1 MIRTALDPVCEMEIR
16 LEDAVAIVRFEGH
29 RLYLCSE
36 TCHEA
41 FLDMPHSFVGWPED
55 SRRRQGRGRHRLDL
69 RRLLSGVRPV
79 R

>member
-1 MIRTALDPVCEMEIR
+1 MEIR
-16 LEDAVAIVRFEGH
+16 LEDAVAIVTFEDH
-29 RLYLCSE
+29 RVYFCSE

-55 SRRRQGRGRHRLDL
+55 SRRRQGHGRHRLDL
-69 RRLLSGVRPV
+69 RRLLSGVHPV